1 MTVVEKGGF
10 AVRKEI
16 KISATL
22 VILFCLLVVI
32 PAVSIADDYEPDDI
46 MAVARWITVG
56 NEFQN
61 HEIDP
66 ATDTDWVKFDAVEG
80 YGYVIELANELA
92 GNVYCHLY
100 NENGNLLI
108 SSIDTHREWLCPLTG
123 TYYLMIWE
131 YGQNNVCS
139 YQVRILPAYW
149 NGTAVW
155 DSEYEPDDN
164 WYSAY
169 LIRTDG
175 TVYHHDNSNAADF
188 DWVRFTAEE
197 GSTYT
202 FSLTNE
208 TGGNY
213 YFDVYDAGY
222 RGLSGSQTNIWTW
235 TCPNSGTYYVRMWE
249 YQHNQIGTFDFRITG
264 DEVDYAIDLPI
275 SHVTLY
281 LDTSYGVNSYQLVA
295 NCSNGSNDIVWSSS
309 NSSVVSIGS
318 DGLLEAQ
325 GVGTAVV
332 TATCTVD
339 GTSDD
344 VIVTVN
350 TDDYEYNDVQVQAKP
365 ISVGIEYQSHQL
377 TPNSSD
383 PDQFDWVKFDAVE
396 GYGYVIELANESAG
410 DVYCNLYNENGNIVT
425 GNISIRQEWS
435 CPFTGT
441 YYLRIWE
448 NGHNHWTSY
457 QVRILPAYWNGTA
470 VWDSEYEPDDNWYS
484 AYLIR
489 TDGTVYHHD
498 NSNAA
503 DFDWVR
509 FTAEEGSTYTFSL
522 TNETG
527 GDYYFDVYDAGH
539 RGLSGSQNN
548 IWTWTCPIGGTYYV
562 RMWDYQQNQIG
573 TFDFRITGDE
583 VDYATDLPIS
593 HVTLY
598 LDTAYGVDSYQLVAN
613 CSNGS
618 NDIVWSSSNSS
629 VVSIG
634 SDGLL
639 EAQGVGTAVVTA
651 TCTVD
656 GTNDDVIVTV
666 NTDDYEYNDVQ
677 VQAKPISVGIE
688 YQSHQLTPNS
698 SDPDQFDWV
707 KFDAVE
713 GYGYVIELA
722 NESAGD
728 VYCNL
733 YNEDE
738 NIVTG
743 NISTRE
749 NWLCPLTGTYYLRIW
764 ENGHNHWTSYQ
775 VRILPAY
782 WNGTAVWDSDYE
794 PNDNGYTA
802 CLICTDNSP
811 QHSHNEEY
819 DDFDW
824 FRFDAVQNYTY
835 VLSLKNELGGNYYF
849 MLYDHEFAAI
859 SGSQTTKMTW
869 TCPDTGLYH
878 VRIWEYGTG
887 QRGRYYFCIDG
898 ESICKGDFD
907 GDGDV
912 DGSDLAIFA
921 ADFGRTDCVEDCEGD
936 FDSDGDVDGSDLA
949 VFAADFG
956 RTDCP

>member
-1 MTVVEKGGF
+1 
-10 AVRKEI
+10 
-16 KISATL
+16 
-22 VILFCLLVVI
+22 
-32 PAVSIADDYEPDDI
+32 
-46 MAVARWITVG
+46 
-56 NEFQN
+56 
-61 HEIDP
+61 
-66 ATDTDWVKFDAVEG
+66 
-80 YGYVIELANELA
+80 
-92 GNVYCHLY
+92 
-100 NENGNLLI
+100 
-108 SSIDTHREWLCPLTG
+108 
-123 TYYLMIWE
+123 
-131 YGQNNVCS
+131 
-139 YQVRILPAYW
+139 
-149 NGTAVW
+149 
-155 DSEYEPDDN
+155 
-164 WYSAY
+164 
-169 LIRTDG
+169 
-175 TVYHHDNSNAADF
+175 
-188 DWVRFTAEE
+188 VRFTAEE

-202 FSLTNE
+202 FSL
-208 TGGNY
+208 
-213 YFDVYDAGY
+213 
-222 RGLSGSQTNIWTW
+222 I
-235 TCPNSGTYYVRMWE
+235 
-249 YQHNQIGTFDFRITG
+249 
-264 DEVDYAIDLPI
+264 
-275 SHVTLY
+275 
-281 LDTSYGVNSYQLVA
+281 
-295 NCSNGSNDIVWSSS
+295 
-309 NSSVVSIGS
+309 
-318 DGLLEAQ
+318 
-325 GVGTAVV
+325 
-332 TATCTVD
+332 
-339 GTSDD
+339 
-344 VIVTVN
+344 
-350 TDDYEYNDVQVQAKP
+350 
-365 ISVGIEYQSHQL
+365 
-377 TPNSSD
+377 
-383 PDQFDWVKFDAVE
+383 
-396 GYGYVIELANESAG
+396 
-410 DVYCNLYNENGNIVT
+410 
-425 GNISIRQEWS
+425 
-435 CPFTGT
+435 
-441 YYLRIWE
+441 
-448 NGHNHWTSY
+448 
-457 QVRILPAYWNGTA
+457 
-470 VWDSEYEPDDNWYS
+470 
-484 AYLIR
+484 
-489 TDGTVYHHD
+489 
-498 NSNAA
+498 
-503 DFDWVR
+503 
-509 FTAEEGSTYTFSL
+509 
-522 TNETG
+522 NETG

-583 VDYATDLPIS
+583 VDYAIDLPIS

-598 LDTAYGVDSYQLVAN
+598 LDTDYGVDSYQLVAN

-651 TCTVD
+651 TCTLD
-656 GTNDDVIVTV
+656 GTSDDVIVTV

-738 NIVTG
+738 NIVPG

-749 NWLCPLTGTYYLRIW
+749 EWLCPLTGTYYLRIW
-764 ENGHNHWTSYQ
+764 EYGHNHWTSYQ

-782 WNGTAVWDSDYE
+782 WNGTAVAVWDSDYE

-819 DDFDW
+819 EDLDW

-869 TCPDTGLYH
+869 PCLATGLYH
-878 VRIWEYGTG
+878 VKIWEYGTG
-887 QRGRYYFCIDG
+887 QRGSYDFCIDG

-907 GDGDV
+907 SDGDV

-921 ADFGRTDCVEDCEGD
+921 ADFGRTDCVGDCEGD